1 MIIYT
6 VFDPDDGSG
15 LAYWWYGQS
24 TVYVHE
30 HGEESDAFEVGEPD
44 HQPSLDQVRDAVE
57 AHHASR

>member
-1 MIIYT
+1 MISYT

-24 TVYVHE
+24 TVYVHLD
-30 HGEESDAFEVGEPD
+30 GEESDAFEVNESGENPT
-44 HQPSLDQVRDAVE
+44 LDEVRAAVE